1 MSEWLIVL
9 LFSVPPALIAI
20 GLALWIITW
29 RQRERAA
36 VRRLLEGVKAQD
48 EVQQAALK
56 QFLSANM
63 HLDDKKAE
71 KQAVTIQQARRD
83 LQKAVLSA
91 LLERSA
97 TRAEAV
103 NVAISTFAAAYQAL
117 EPVLPTVPAPVT
129 SSGRSGEDAGRF
141 REENERLRREVQMTL
156 GTLNNIFAEYASMF
170 GDENTRRDM
179 SVDQILQ
186 SMQALSEGSGSYAPG
201 EDDAPPPPATASAEV
216 EAAAMPA
223 QDALAA
229 AAGDSDEGMAFDVD
243 DVFAQASA
251 TRNANDLAGAGT
263 SNAPDAVVADDAKV
277 LSDQADAS
285 THAGADDL
293 DAMPDLDALLIGE
306 DGKSKP

>member
-1 MSEWLIVL
+1 MSEWLMIL
-9 LFSVPPALIAI
+9 LFSLPPALIAI
-20 GLALWIITW
+20 GLAMWIIMW
-29 RQRERAA
+29 RQREREA
-36 VRRLLEGVKAQD
+36 VRRLLDGVKAQD

-63 HLDDKKAE
+63 HLDDKKAG
-71 KQAVTIQQARRD
+71 KQAAAIQQARRD

-97 TRAEAV
+97 TKAEAV
-103 NVAISTFAAAYQAL
+103 NVAISAFAAAYQAL
-117 EPVLPTVPAPVT
+117 EPVLPTVPAPAT
-129 SSGRSGEDAGRF
+129 ASGRSGEDAGRF

-186 SMQALSEGSGSYAPG
+186 SMQALSEGSGSYAAG
-201 EDDAPPPPATASAEV
+201 EEEMSPSAAATTRSTEPDEESGMLTHDAAHDHPMADDDAFPVDADDLIAQAASARDPAHHDADPDANEMPAAAE
-216 EAAAMPA
+216 EAAVK
-223 QDALAA
+223 AA
-229 AAGDSDEGMAFDVD
+229 D
-243 DVFAQASA
+243 
-251 TRNANDLAGAGT
+251 
-263 SNAPDAVVADDAKV
+263 
-277 LSDQADAS
+277 
-285 THAGADDL
+285 DDL